1 MKLPSRRLLLFALAA
16 LCFLS
21 PLLGLAL
28 ALQTE
33 PRLPELH
40 SRLGPAELARGRQLL
55 RQLDPRRLPADSV
68 SELRLREADL
78 NTLLAHSGQ
87 RAQLQLR
94 RDGALLQASLPWKL
108 GPWPV
113 WLNLELELDSPS
125 WVGGAVWP
133 QPRRL
138 RIGRLPLPPSLSLRL
153 ARSALERR
161 FGAAPWAAVD
171 MVEAVRLD
179 EEAVWLRWRWQPQQ
193 AAAAL
198 ASLWPQAEQEALRAQ
213 HRRWQALV
221 GQLQPPRP
229 SVELAQLLPELAR
242 EALARVEGGQAAA
255 AELRAL
261 WLQLALR
268 SVGRD
273 PGRLIGDPDNRPSP
287 GLRLA
292 GREDMAQ
299 HFLISAWLA
308 AQGAGQMGD
317 ALGLA
322 KELSDTQRGGSGFSF
337 NDLAADRAGERIG
350 RLGSGRPLELL
361 RLLAQQPPE
370 TAFFPKVAD
379 LPEFL
384 SRQRLQQEFGG
395 VDGPGYRAL
404 MTEIERRIDA
414 LAVHRGLSGG
424 AP

>member
-1 MKLPSRRLLLFALAA
+1 MKLPSRRLLLLALAA
-16 LCFLS
+16 LCFLM

-78 NTLLAHSGQ
+78 NTLLAQSGQ

-94 RDGALLQASLPWKL
+94 RDGARLQASLPWKL

-138 RIGRLPLPPSLSLRL
+138 RIGRLPLPPQLSLRL
-153 ARSALERR
+153 ARSVVERR
-161 FGAAPWAAVD
+161 FGTAPWAAVE

-198 ASLWPQAEQEALRAQ
+198 AGLWPQAEQEALRAQ
-213 HRRWQALV
+213 HRRWQTLV
-221 GQLQPPRP
+221 RQVQPPRP
-229 SVELAQLLPELAR
+229 
-242 EALARVEGGQAAA
+242 
-255 AELRAL
+255 
-261 WLQLALR
+261 
-268 SVGRD
+268 
-273 PGRLIGDPDNRPSP
+273 
-287 GLRLA
+287 
-292 GREDMAQ
+292 
-299 HFLISAWLA
+299 
-308 AQGAGQMGD
+308 
-317 ALGLA
+317 
-322 KELSDTQRGGSGFSF
+322 
-337 NDLAADRAGERIG
+337 
-350 RLGSGRPLELL
+350 
-361 RLLAQQPPE
+361 
-370 TAFFPKVAD
+370 
-379 LPEFL
+379 
-384 SRQRLQQEFGG
+384 
-395 VDGPGYRAL
+395 
-404 MTEIERRIDA
+404 
-414 LAVHRGLSGG
+414 
-424 AP
+424 